1 LSQPGKLLLVVNP
14 KAGFGRGAKVL
25 AEIRQAFDA
34 RNIATDTLLTT
45 HRGDA
50 SEQLAASR
58 LGGYDGVVAAGGDGT
73 VFEVLN
79 GLYQH
84 PREARLPLGVVPV
97 GTGNAFARDL
107 GLLPGEWR
115 KAVAIIAAANL
126 RRVDIGRVK
135 TASEQFHFI
144 NIIGMGFVVRAG
156 LTAQRLK
163 RLGAVA
169 YTLGTLWQTLQLKS
183 YPLRIEIDGE
193 VIGQDNVF
201 VEISNTRYTGT
212 SFLIA
217 PGAAMDDGLLDV
229 TLLQKLG
236 RLRLLRL
243 FPTVYSGRHV
253 DYQEISVK
261 RGKSIRILE
270 PAGYLLAPDG
280 EFRGT
285 TPAEITCLHQDL
297 TIFSP

>member
-1 LSQPGKLLLVVNP
+1 MSRPAKLLLVLNP
-14 KAGFGRGAKVL
+14 GAGFGRAGKLL
-25 AEIRQAFDA
+25 AEIRQAFKD
-34 RNIATDTLLTT
+34 RDIVTDTLLTA
-45 HRGDA
+45 HSGDA
-50 SEQLAASR
+50 RERLGASR
-58 LGGYDGVVAAGGDGT
+58 LDGYDGVVAAGGDGT

-79 GLYQH
+79 GLCRH
-84 PREARLPLGVVPV
+84 SPDARVPLGVVPV

-115 KAVAIIAAANL
+115 KAVSIIAAANL
-126 RRVDIGRVK
+126 RRVDVGRVQ

-144 NIIGMGFVVRAG
+144 NVIGMGFVVDAG
-156 LTAQRLK
+156 LRAQRLK

-183 YPLRIEIDGE
+183 YPLRIEIDGKTIE
-193 VIGQDNVF
+193 QDNLF

-217 PGAAMDDGLLDV
+217 PGAEMDDGLLDV

-253 DYQEISVK
+253 EYPEIQVL

-270 PAGYLLAPDG
+270 PAGCLLAPDG

-285 TPAEITCLHQDL
+285 TPAEITCLHRGL
-297 TIFSP
+297 TIFGP